1 MATAYAEYAGVK
13 LPLWTPQC
21 DADVAAAGVS
31 LDRLQQF
38 ALYPDTDSL
47 NGLPLPPRL
56 LAPPPKGG
64 TLWWPTAASQWARA
78 HFLVDTATLASIRS
92 QLVTDAGGA
101 NAGYV
106 AADLVL
112 DDGTGG
118 TAITTAMHL
127 LPPLPLCGAEAL
139 YLLTLVDERYYWW
152 FRPTVDLSAVTTWSG
167 LYSALGTGI
176 GSSITVD
183 GSLGSFAA
191 PSTRWQTLGGAPLP
205 LLLDSAAWCTGRR
218 VVREFDGTVR
228 ATDYATAKAAAAAI
242 RSDWGTTWRRR
253 GGGVSIDTDVRKT
266 APASVL
272 VRCGSLTQTP
282 TLSGLAIGDYSSVT
296 GKAGYR
302 ATLETD
308 AATLTSGQ
316 ANALATEWY
325 QWLLAH
331 EDTALAGLAAVEPNG
346 WAGATEWTLR
356 RDDCGTRLY
365 PFPLDFGHASGSGDA
380 SGSSRLTTANV
391 DGSEESTTSRLEFD
405 PDTGVR
411 VDEGAT
417 DGDPDVVSC
426 IDATPTQT
434 GVVSTVAQKFGGF
447 KQFEDGVGVGEGTM
461 DASLATNVPTS
472 FRAAV
477 VDADEAYTHLIA
489 IDPLDTESQAE
500 VTTTV
505 SRNVPAAGA
514 GVTIEALAQEGNN
527 GTVAENQYVSLTQI
541 CTVDTATGG
550 VGGDG
555 VATTVY
561 GFLPSN
567 NGYHTALATGMAY
580 CHVGIVGQGTPSQYE
595 RGIGSTNYFSLYQ
608 DVGEDLSTLGNW
620 RTRADLTVGGV
631 WAHSARRG
639 STDHRGIDRD
649 FASGEYPIVRGG
661 VVVGYWDG
669 SSGSTSP
676 PPTVPSP
683 PIPTAPTV
691 PAPPPTVSVAFDVKD
706 INNDPVASRSIAVT
720 GATTTPQSTSAGGTV
735 TFTGVPTSPTTTTVT
750 ISGSGETVK
759 WVASSQ
765 YGSGV
770 SGSGY
775 SFTIRTD
782 LGNVTVDAWIY

>member
-1 MATAYAEYAGVK
+1 MAIAYAEYAGVK

-21 DADVAAAGVS
+21 DADIAAAGVS

-47 NGLPLPPRL
+47 NGLPLPPRVF
-56 LAPPPKGG
+56 APAMKGG
-64 TLWWPTAASQWARA
+64 TLWWPTAASQWAVA
-78 HFLVDTATLASIRS
+78 HFLVDTATLTAIRS

-112 DDGTGG
+112 DDGRGG

-152 FRPTVDLSAVTTWSG
+152 FRPVVDLSAVTTWSG
-167 LYSALGTGI
+167 LYSAIGTGI
-176 GSSITVD
+176 GSTVTVD
-183 GSLGSFAA
+183 GSLASFAA
-191 PSTRWQTLGGAPLP
+191 PSTRWQSLGGAPLP

-218 VVREFDGTVR
+218 IVREFDGTVR

-272 VRCGSLTQTP
+272 VRCGTLTQTP

-346 WAGATEWTLR
+346 WCGAGEWTLR

-365 PFPLDFGHASGSGDA
+365 PFPLDFGHGSGSGDG
-380 SGSSRLTTANV
+380 SGSGGLTTANV
-391 DGSEESTTSRLEFD
+391 DGTDESTTSRLEFD
-405 PDTGVR
+405 QATGVEVAAGATAGDPDTVSLRAATPSQMGAVTTTDQSFAGEKLFADTVWVADTTDTGLPPASAPYLKLQAVIDTGV
-411 VDEGAT
+411 
-417 DGDPDVVSC
+417 
-426 IDATPTQT
+426 
-434 GVVSTVAQKFGGF
+434 
-447 KQFEDGVGVGEGTM
+447 EDY
-461 DASLATNVPTS
+461 ASLTVLSSGGS
-472 FRAAV
+472 FV
-477 VDADEAYTHLIA
+477 VRSET
-489 IDPLDTESQAE
+489 
-500 VTTTV
+500 
-505 SRNVPAAGA
+505 PAAGGDWHYLA
-514 GVTIEALAQEGNN
+514 ALASDTYGLEAGASCDGSGQTNTAVKLDRMLLHARRDSPAGFN
-527 GTVAENQYVSLTQI
+527 GIKFFTAATFA
-541 CTVDTATGG
+541 DTSAP
-550 VGGDG
+550 
-555 VATTVY
+555 ASPY
-561 GFLPSN
+561 L
-567 NGYHTALATGMAY
+567 
-580 CHVGIVGQGTPSQYE
+580 
-595 RGIGSTNYFSLYQ
+595 
-608 DVGEDLSTLGNW
+608 DLSADVTEGTLTTDYYGYPLRLGCNLI
-620 RTRADLTVGGV
+620 AGG
-631 WAHSARRG
+631 AYHPLQNQTFGAYRG
-639 STDHRGIDRD
+639 STDYLGIDRD

-669 SSGSTSP
+669 GSGSTSP
-676 PPTVPSP
+676 PPTVPP
-683 PIPTAPTV
+683 PAVPTAPTV

-706 INNDPVASRSIAVT
+706 AAGDPVASRSIAVT

-782 LGNVTVDAWIY
+782 LGNVTIDAWIY